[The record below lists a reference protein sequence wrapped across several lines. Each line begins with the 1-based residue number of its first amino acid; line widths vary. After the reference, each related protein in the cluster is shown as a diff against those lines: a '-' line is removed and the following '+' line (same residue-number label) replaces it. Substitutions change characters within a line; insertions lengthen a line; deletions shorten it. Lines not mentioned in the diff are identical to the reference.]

1 MSRSVDSDAYT
12 KPLHP
17 SALQDRSGGFGIR
30 TFLRKLL
37 GWPGMV
43 ICFQVLLQVGA
54 WSSFAVVEARGSV
67 ALPYSSAVWVKA
79 NPRTVTLISTLI
91 STILASCSSYLFS
104 FGVSRS
110 IGLYLRRPMSLAA
123 LVSTVRIS
131 TRTLVLNPRRW
142 KWSAISILLVIFT
155 GVQTSGWST
164 LITPAVIVIE
174 IPVSG
179 SELDL
184 TTPVLREMMNSG
196 ALDDCIYNSSLSTPF
211 FVGSMESGHALSASS
226 RGYSAFFTLMDL
238 NFNISTAGILPATLT
253 DFDVSPWFSNSTVI
267 PSAIQGADLRQGVER
282 QDIPMCGKLMWH
294 EGFSADVICKFQDLT
309 NDTSPPLRGLTDTVT
324 EWKKTGDASNLGLGD
339 VTFTDIAT
347 LCIGNATLIYSYTI
361 SMHEPNYILMVACGP
376 VDNYT
381 LIFNFAGIYEWP
393 TTVCTLSPKIT
404 KVYVEYSDPTSVA
417 ISSTA
422 TFSDAAS
429 PDPDG
434 PTGLTA
440 AVTMYNMVFLAQTAE
455 SNIMGDLIDSL
466 LFDVA
471 DDNLNQS
478 FLAAMEDYIQG
489 VSEYSGSVFRAC
501 LSGNGRPPFADG
513 LPGDL
518 TVPTSGT
525 IFTQTMGWTRL
536 SARSTW
542 VLVPGTLVALTTIIV
557 VVVAVAQHAGDPPTR
572 RDLFNPSDAMHLV
585 AAAAAGGL
593 SDVFTG
599 TSEEAIKDGE
609 RVTVVLRSIPGQ
621 GAALI
626 RT

>member
-1 MSRSVDSDAYT
+1 MSSHPSSPLLMSRSVDSDAHT

-17 SALQDRSGGFGIR
+17 SDLQDGRGGFGIR
-30 TFLRKLL
+30 IFLRKLL

-43 ICFQVLLQVGA
+43 ICFQVLLQIGA
-54 WSSFAVVEARGSV
+54 WSFFAVVEARRSV

-79 NPRTVTLISTLI
+79 NPRTVTHISTLI

-110 IGLYLRRPMSLAA
+110 IGLYLRRTMSLAA

-164 LITPAVIVIE
+164 LITPAVILIE
-174 IPVSG
+174 TPANG

-196 ALDDCIYNSSLSTPF
+196 ALDDCIYNST
-211 FVGSMESGHALSASS
+211 
-226 RGYSAFFTLMDL
+226 
-238 NFNISTAGILPATLT
+238 GILPATLT
-253 DFDVSPWFSNSTVI
+253 DFDVSPWFSNSNVI
-267 PSAIQGADLRQGVER
+267 PSAIQGADLRARGLSMNYSMLQ
-282 QDIPMCGKLMWH
+282 Q
-294 EGFSADVICKFQDLT
+294 GFSPDVICKFQDLT
-309 NDTSPPLRGLTDTVT
+309 NDTSPPLRVLTDTVT
-324 EWKKTGDASNLGLGD
+324 
-339 VTFTDIAT
+339 
-347 LCIGNATLIYSYTI
+347 
-361 SMHEPNYILMVACGP
+361 CGP

-381 LIFNFAGIYEWP
+381 LIFNFTGIYEWP

-417 ISSTA
+417 ISSTT

-440 AVTMYNMVFLAQTAE
+440 AATMHNMVFLAQTAE

-471 DDNLNQS
+471 DDKSNQS
-478 FLAAMEDYIQG
+478 FLAAM
-489 VSEYSGSVFRAC
+489 VFRAC
-501 LSGNGRPPFADG
+501 LSGNGRLPFADG

-557 VVVAVAQHAGDPPTR
+557 VVVAIAQHAGDPPTR